1 VPDPS
6 IDPATTAPPATGM
19 GGAGAVAAADAR
31 ADLVARL
38 SLVGAATLFG
48 TTFVVVQDAVEDLT
62 PFGFLA
68 LRFLFAAIVSLPFAV
83 RATRGA
89 DGDRP
94 GAGPVPAAVTVA
106 AVLTG
111 LVLLAGYA
119 FQTTGL
125 QRTSSSSS
133 AFITGLFVAFTPL
146 LAAAVDRRVPA
157 RTTLLGV
164 GVAVVG
170 LFLLTGAG
178 VDAGWGEVL
187 TLGCAISFAFHILL
201 LERYGTRVPVVL
213 FNTIQLL
220 VVGVGCALVAPFTG
234 WGEPTAAALGAA
246 AFTGVV
252 VSAIAFGLQLH
263 GQRRVDPSR
272 SALLLSLEPVFAGIL
287 GYVVGDRIGAWGF
300 VGAALMIAG
309 AAYAEIAAL
318 RRSR

>member
-6 IDPATTAPPATGM
+6 IDPATAATLPGS
-19 GGAGAVAAADAR
+19 AVDER

-38 SLVGAATLFG
+38 SLVGAAMLFG

-68 LRFLFAAIVSLPFAV
+68 LRFLFAGVVSLPFAL
-83 RATRGA
+83 RARRGVGPVE
-89 DGDRP
+89 GD
-94 GAGPVPAAVTVA
+94 APVPAVAIAVP

-111 LVLLAGYA
+111 VVLLAGYA
-119 FQTTGL
+119 LQTTGL
-125 QRTSSSSS
+125 QRTTSSSS

-146 LAAAVDRRVPA
+146 LAAAFDRRTPA
-157 RTTLLGV
+157 RSTLLGV

-187 TLGCAISFAFHILL
+187 TLGCALSFAFHILL
-201 LERYGTRVPVVL
+201 LERYGRRVPVVV
-213 FNTIQLL
+213 FNTIQLG
-220 VVGVGCALVAPFTG
+220 VVGFGCALVAPFTG
-234 WGEPTAAALGAA
+234 WGEPTAAALAAA
-246 AFTGVV
+246 AFTGVA
-252 VSAIAFGLQLH
+252 VSAVAFGLQLH

-272 SALLLSLEPVFAGIL
+272 SALLLSLEPVFAGVL

-300 VGAALMIAG
+300 VGAALMVAG
-309 AAYAEIAAL
+309 AAYAEIAAV
-318 RRSR
+318 RRAR

>member
-6 IDPATTAPPATGM
+6 IDPATAAPAPGS
-19 GGAGAVAAADAR
+19 AADER

-38 SLVGAATLFG
+38 SLVGAAMLFG

-68 LRFLFAAIVSLPFAV
+68 LRFLFAGVVSLPFAL
-83 RATRGA
+83 RARRGNGQV
-89 DGDRP
+89 DGRP
-94 GAGPVPAAVTVA
+94 HVPRVAVAVP

-111 LVLLAGYA
+111 VVLLAGYA

-125 QRTSSSSS
+125 QRTTSSSS

-146 LAAAVDRRVPA
+146 LAAAFDRRVPA
-157 RTTLLGV
+157 RSTLLGV

-187 TLGCAISFAFHILL
+187 TLGCAVSFAFHILL
-201 LERYGTRVPVVL
+201 LERYGTRVPVVV
-213 FNTIQLL
+213 FNTIQLA
-220 VVGVGCALVAPFTG
+220 VVGLGCALVAPFTG
-234 WGEPTAAALGAA
+234 WGEPTASALAAA
-246 AFTGVV
+246 AFTGVA
-252 VSAIAFGLQLH
+252 VSAVAFGLQLH

-272 SALLLSLEPVFAGIL
+272 SALLLSLEPVFAGVL

-300 VGAALMIAG
+300 VGAGLMVAG

-318 RRSR
+318 RRAS

>member
-6 IDPATTAPPATGM
+6 IDPATA
-19 GGAGAVAAADAR
+19 AVALGSAADGR
-31 ADLVARL
+31 ADLAARL
-38 SLVGAATLFG
+38 SLVGAAMLFG

-68 LRFLFAAIVSLPFAV
+68 LRFLFAGVVSLPFAL
-83 RATRGA
+83 RARRGS
-89 DGDRP
+89 GLVDRGP
-94 GAGPVPAAVTVA
+94 GVPRAVIAVP

-111 LVLLAGYA
+111 VVLLAGYA
-119 FQTTGL
+119 LQTTGL
-125 QRTSSSSS
+125 QRTTSSSS

-146 LAAAVDRRVPA
+146 LAAIVDRRMPA
-157 RTTLLGV
+157 RSTLLGV

-187 TLGCAISFAFHILL
+187 TLGCAVSFAFHILL
-201 LERYGTRVPVVL
+201 LERYGSRVPVVV
-213 FNTIQLL
+213 FNTIQLA
-220 VVGVGCALVAPFTG
+220 VVGIGCALVAPFTG
-234 WGEPTAAALGAA
+234 WGEPTAGALAAA
-246 AFTGVV
+246 AFTGIA
-252 VSAIAFGLQLH
+252 VSAVAFGLQLH

-300 VGAALMIAG
+300 AGAALMVAG
-309 AAYAEIAAL
+309 AAYAELAAL
-318 RRSR
+318 RRAR